1 MPSHNLLPGRAV
13 TRELPNN
20 FPYIVKKQYI
30 GTIVKLWDRPSR
42 RFFDFA
48 KKELIKH
55 VKVATEEHFSQYTH
69 GHLKQRVMYV
79 LHVLLTNIPFVDKNS
94 GEY

>member
-1 MPSHNLLPGRAV
+1 MTLRPASAV

-42 RFFDFA
+42 QFFNFA
-48 KKELIKH
+48 RKELNKHIK
-55 VKVATEEHFSQYTH
+55 TQIEEHFSRYSYGQ
-69 GHLKQRVMYV
+69 LKQRIMYASR
-79 LHVLLTNIPFVDKNS
+79 FVPADVS
-94 GEY
+94 FAYDGLGTY

>member
-1 MPSHNLLPGRAV
+1 M

-30 GTIVKLWDRPSR
+30 GTIVKLWDRPPR
-42 RFFDFA
+42 QFFDFTR
-48 KKELIKH
+48 KELIKH
-55 VKVATEEHFSQYTH
+55 VKVATEEHFSQYAH
-69 GHLKQRVMYV
+69 GHFKQRVMYV
-79 LHVLLTNIPFVDKNS
+79 LRVLLANIAFVDKNS